1 MPQFLICKMGII
13 TIAIPR
19 SGFVVVVVVVVAAVL
34 MNLYI

>member
-19 SGFVVVVVVVVAAVL
+19 SGFVVVVVVVAAVL

>member
-19 SGFVVVVVVVVAAVL
+19 SGGGGGGGVVAL
-34 MNLYI
+34 MTLYR